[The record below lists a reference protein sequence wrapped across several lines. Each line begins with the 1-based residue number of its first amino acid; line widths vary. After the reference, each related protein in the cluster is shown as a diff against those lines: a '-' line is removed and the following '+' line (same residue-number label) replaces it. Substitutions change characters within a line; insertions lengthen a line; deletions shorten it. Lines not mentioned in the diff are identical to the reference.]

1 MSDNNELV
9 IDTETKKTKK
19 KLSFPK
25 LKKKDKAEKVK
36 KEKVPMT
43 KERKKKLIKRGILIG
58 IPVIILLIVI
68 VSTIS
73 AKNAKLPVTT
83 YNVKKGDVEASLST
97 SGNVKSGVEK
107 VFYSKIAADI
117 GEVKV
122 KTGDAVK
129 AGDVLLTY
137 DDTSLALAKEQAQ
150 LKATASNGEY
160 NDIMQKNSKTQGEYS
175 EATTNLKVL
184 EQQITDYEAFIKDQT
199 RKLEDK
205 KSATQATLAAR
216 KQELTTSDSDNNAEE
231 SAQLQYDTDTWQFD
245 KKIVDLQ
252 RSIDDAKKTLD
263 NLNVYKTEMK
273 SQESGTEDTVLTAS
287 AKEAKQANN
296 EMTQIEN
303 DDILANISQVENG
316 LKADFDGVVTS
327 ITAMDGSPAT
337 DGAELLKMQSTSDVY
352 ISISL
357 SKYDL
362 EKVKEGQKADVTI
375 AGNKYDGKVTK
386 INRMA
391 EKNSNNTPVVYAEIQ
406 VNNPDENV
414 ILGIEAKV
422 NVHAQKAEGVLLIP
436 VEAIN
441 SDKNGDFVYTV
452 EKGIVTR
459 KNVVIGVSSDTLAEI
474 SEGLKENDQV
484 ISTITNG
491 ITEGMAVTAIP
502 QVPEK

>member
-9 IDTETKKTKK
+9 IDTKTMKTNK
-19 KLSFPK
+19 KLSFPT

-43 KERKKKLIKRGILIG
+43 KERKKKIIKRGILIG
-58 IPVIILLIVI
+58 IAVIILLVI
-68 VSTIS
+68 LVSTIS
-73 AKNAKLPVTT
+73 AKNAKMSVTT
-83 YNVKKGDVEASLST
+83 YKAAKGDVEATLST

-107 VFYSKIAADI
+107 VYYSKIAADI

-122 KTGDAVK
+122 KTGDVVK

-137 DDTSLALAKEQAQ
+137 DDTSLALTKEQAQ
-150 LKATASNGEY
+150 LKATASSGEY
-160 NDIMQKNSKTQGEYS
+160 NDTMQKNSKTQGKYS

-184 EQQITDYEAFIKDQT
+184 DQQIADHEAFIKDQT
-199 RKLEDK
+199 KKLEDK
-205 KSATQATLAAR
+205 KNAAQATIAAR
-216 KQELTTSDSDNNAEE
+216 KQELTTSDSDNYAEE
-231 SAQLQYDTDTWQFD
+231 SAQLEYDSATWQFD
-245 KKIVDLQ
+245 KKIVEMQ
-252 RSIDDAKKTLD
+252 RSIDDAKKTLE
-263 NLNVYKTEMK
+263 NLNEYKSEMK
-273 SQESGTEDTVLTAS
+273 SQKSGTEDAVMSAS
-287 AKEAKQANN
+287 GKEAKQAND
-296 EMTQIEN
+296 EMTQIAS

-316 LKADFDGVVTS
+316 LKSEFDGVVTS
-327 ITAMDGSPAT
+327 VTAMDGTPAT

-375 AGNKYDGKVTK
+375 AGNKYEGKVTK
-386 INRMA
+386 ISRIA
-391 EKNSNNTPVVYAEIQ
+391 EKNSNNTPVVYAEIK

-422 NVHAQKAEGVLLIP
+422 NVHAQKADGVLLIP

-452 EKGIVTR
+452 EKGVVTR

-474 SEGLKENDQV
+474 CEGLKENDQV

-491 ITEGMAVTAIP
+491 ISEGMAVTAIP
-502 QVPEK
+502 QVPEE